1 MAYSKSLILLAFIL
15 LKSNNSN
22 RVLCSFSLI
31 EYSQDKQTSTRVIAK
46 DLLKKLNDRKGPV
59 YVEIDNFNDG
69 YWIQVVKLDL
79 IYKIKESF
87 QLDDETGFEFDCNTG
102 CFSKDYPV

>member
-1 MAYSKSLILLAFIL
+1 MAYGKSLILLAFIL
-15 LKSNNSN
+15 LKSNKSN

-69 YWIQVVKLDL
+69 YWIQVVKQDL
-79 IYKIKESF
+79 IANIKKF
-87 QLDDETGFEFDCNTG
+87 KLDEETGFELDVNG
-102 CFSKDYPV
+102 YFSKDFQS